1 MHERAELEETAQ
13 HEDHARKVQHH
24 RPRLQRQEEAEALL
38 AALAALAA
46 LAEPAALAESA
57 ALAEPAKPSVEP
69 RCHEGG
75 HEVARPEEQV
85 DEQLQDVVEER
96 EEMLVVDLAPLVARA
111 RAVHLLQL
119 AGDAREAHQGG
130 ECPCAKEV
138 PVLAKV

>member
-38 AALAALAA
+38 AALATLAALAA
-46 LAEPAALAESA
+46 LT
-57 ALAEPAKPSVEP
+57 EPAKPAKPAVKP